1 MAIDKIDNKIIDEMN
16 EIPNKYKETKNII
29 PEDDGDVILLK
40 VEGNG
45 RTYSIT
51 KNDLRR
57 ILSAL

>member
-29 PEDDGDVILLK
+29 PDGDVIILK
-40 VEGNG
+40 VEGDG
-45 RTYSIT
+45 RPYSIT